1 MKFIDYLYK
10 EIEDIWQKLY
20 NHPFISGLIN
30 GDLEISKFRYYLEED
45 YIYLCDH
52 IKIFAIGIT
61 KVMIRILFVSFH
73 IF

>member
-45 YIYLCDH
+45 YIYLWDH